1 MMPNAAGRPA
11 RKIGSRRTAIV
22 SGALMVLALAFMVE
36 AAGAAPRQGDEG
48 QPIPAATPL
57 VGLRVVVA
65 LPVRRAAIADPDLDG
80 VVSRMEAARYYQSRF
95 ALIDRNRDGRV
106 SREEFLR
113 PAAAHARQVRGNAPA
128 RTGHDAAGTDGIGA
142 LTANQLLGTGDRRG
156 AWLDAGVD
164 RQPTAIF
171 DLLDVGRDGTLS
183 RQEFTDAGAED
194 FAASDADRDGQITIR
209 EFYAGKRL

>member
-1 MMPNAAGRPA
+1 
-11 RKIGSRRTAIV
+11 
-22 SGALMVLALAFMVE
+22 MVLALAFLVD
-36 AAGAAPRQGDEG
+36 AAGAAPRQGDDG
-48 QPIPAATPL
+48 QPIPAAALL
-57 VGLRVVVA
+57 VGPRIAVE

-80 VVSRMEAARYYQSRF
+80 LVSRAEAARYYQARF

-113 PAAAHARQVRGNAPA
+113 PAAAHSRQARGKAPA
-128 RTGHDAAGTDGIGA
+128 RTGHDAVDTDAIGA
-142 LTANQLLGTGDRRG
+142 LTANQLLGTGDWRG

-164 RQPTAIF
+164 RQPAAIF
-171 DLLDVGRDGTLS
+171 DLLDVDRDGALS
-183 RQEFTDAGAED
+183 RQEFTHAGAED